1 MPRTLVDA
9 NRPWAKIMG
18 YSRAV
23 RVGDVVEVSG
33 TAAAGADGGI
43 VAPGNLYGQTRAAL
57 DTIAA
62 ALREVGATFE
72 DVVRTRIY
80 LSDASRWEEAA
91 RAHGEV
97 FRDVRPANTTV
108 GGLAFVDPEILVEV
122 EVTAIV
128 DPR

>member
-1 MPRTLVDA
+1 MTRKLVDA
-9 NRPWAKIMG
+9 NRPWAKVMG

-23 RVGDVVEVSG
+23 RVGDFVEVAG
-33 TAAAGADGGI
+33 TAPAAPDGSI
-43 VAPGNLYGQTRAAL
+43 VAPGDVEGQTRAAL
-57 DTIAA
+57 ATIGE
-62 ALREVGATFE
+62 ALRELGAGFG

-80 LSDASRWEEAA
+80 LADVTRWEEAA

-108 GGLAFVDPEILVEV
+108 GGLTFVDPEILVEV

-128 DPR
+128 DAG